1 MAFAF
6 PKFKNIIGFAK
17 ETLSEA
23 NGHGSFG
30 RVSAGAIVVFT
41 LFWITFL
48 VIKTHTMPDL
58 AGPTLFLSSG
68 SASTYGA
75 NKVADAIKN
84 KGKNDPSDPP
94 DPKA

>member
-1 MAFAF
+1 M
-6 PKFKNIIGFAK
+6 PLKLKNIFEWTK
-17 ETLSEA
+17 QVFSEA

-30 RVSAGAIVVFT
+30 RVSAAAIVAFT

-68 SASTYGA
+68 STATYGA

-94 DPKA
+94 NS